1 MYFSASLRFVLGSQG
16 VFQYCFALSAW
27 NCWFVASR
35 HNFSTVAEKKKHLA
49 LAEIT
54 ARVAPSVEY

>member
-49 LAEIT
+49 LA
-54 ARVAPSVEY
+54 

>member
-27 NCWFVASR
+27 NSLVWCVATQFLHCR
-35 HNFSTVAEKKKHLA
+35 RKEKA
-49 LAEIT
+49 PSIGD
-54 ARVAPSVEY
+54 APSVEY